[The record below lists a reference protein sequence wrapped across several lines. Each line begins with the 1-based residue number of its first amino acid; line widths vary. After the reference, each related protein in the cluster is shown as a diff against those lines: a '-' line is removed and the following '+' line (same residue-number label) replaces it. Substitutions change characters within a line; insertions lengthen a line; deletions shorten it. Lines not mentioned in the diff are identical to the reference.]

1 MIWKL
6 PSSGDID
13 ACKQDL
19 DEKVQWVGFAVTE
32 THFVTV
38 TDSHCRL
45 WEVGEEGGEGEEGEE
60 GEKGGLE
67 CKVMKSVEIPGF
79 YRSRGVF
86 HPNGEHLLV
95 TTKMDVLVFDM
106 QLELLSTHTG
116 SYWNKYLTNF
126 RRFLIESCLA
136 LSLLILEQSNTE
148 QSLPFKSESHNDY
161 NIQINRHFSQFL
173 KLIISFSVLKTD
185 DGSTTDIKITPDGT
199 KFLITECRNSG
210 MEDSKAFVWSCEDPV
225 SASEHLIKEYVQT
238 ALIFVCTVIPRY
250 NAPRHNADL
259 AITRFFTP
267 KVFLP
272 HLLRKGEFSAK
283 LVNISL

>member
-19 DEKVQWVGFAVTE
+19 DEKVQWVGFTVTE

-45 WEVGEEGGEGEEGEE
+45 WEVGEEGEMEGL
-60 GEKGGLE
+60 K
-67 CKVMKSVEIPGF
+67 CKVVQSVKIPGF

-116 SYWNKYLTNF
+116 
-126 RRFLIESCLA
+126 
-136 LSLLILEQSNTE
+136 
-148 QSLPFKSESHNDY
+148 
-161 NIQINRHFSQFL
+161 
-173 KLIISFSVLKTD
+173 
-185 DGSTTDIKITPDGT
+185 
-199 KFLITECRNSG
+199 
-210 MEDSKAFVWSCEDPV
+210 
-225 SASEHLIKEYVQT
+225 
-238 ALIFVCTVIPRY
+238 
-250 NAPRHNADL
+250 
-259 AITRFFTP
+259 
-267 KVFLP
+267 
-272 HLLRKGEFSAK
+272 
-283 LVNISL
+283 